1 MSKSPSTEC
10 EKTICKMF
18 KGRKNDEEY
27 HNCNKV
33 YYYLDSTKTH
43 PDGGWFTCRNGGAG
57 NACRSKAIK
66 KTGFSFGQVR
76 EKPGDEFYGNA
87 EKPGILYNAFKDTF
101 DRPFQNTPLSNDKRK
116 YIFQKKKE
124 GDKCGDKIVYLVP
137 REMLNN
143 FRVKEAIA
151 QDDLKNQ
158 ENLEAG
164 DLVELIQTFKTNFLF
179 KTIMSP
185 GRTKDF
191 LKKSWDLLSALS
203 KITSLKKD
211 WDLLSA
217 LSKITSHGNPFDSVK
232 EDYFQ
237 KITRKHTTA
246 EGYKIIKDSKTPEEP
261 QEVSSNDRS
270 RQMETYMGLFKGGGR
285 TKRKRKKRRRKTRV
299 KRKKT
304 QKRKKAKRNYKKRRT
319 KRRR

>member
-10 EKTICKMF
+10 EETICKMF
-18 KGRKNDEEY
+18 KGRKNNEEY

-33 YYYLDSTKTH
+33 YYYLDYTKTH

-57 NACRSKAIK
+57 DACRSKAIK

-76 EKPGDEFYGNA
+76 EKPGDKFYG
-87 EKPGILYNAFKDTF
+87 KDKDGILYNAFKDTF
-101 DRPFQNTPLSNDKRK
+101 DRPFQNTPLSDDRRK
-116 YIFQKKKE
+116 YVFQKKKTKKKE

-143 FRVKEAIA
+143 FRVKEAIT

-179 KTIMSP
+179 KTIMP
-185 GRTKDF
+185 PEWTKKF
-191 LKKSWDLLSALS
+191 LKNNWDLLSDLS
-203 KITSLKKD
+203 NLD
-211 WDLLSA
+211 R
-217 LSKITSHGNPFDSVK
+217 GNPFDSV
-232 EDYFQ
+232 EEYL
-237 KITRKHTTA
+237 
-246 EGYKIIKDSKTPEEP
+246 KTV
-261 QEVSSNDRS
+261 QN
-270 RQMETYMGLFKGGGR
+270 MKGGGR

-304 QKRKKAKRNYKKRRT
+304 QKRKKAKRKYKKRRT

>member
-57 NACRSKAIK
+57 DACRSKAGK

-76 EKPGDEFYGNA
+76 EKPGDEFYGKD
-87 EKPGILYNAFKDTF
+87 EDGILCNAFKDTF
-101 DRPFQNTPLSNDKRK
+101 DRAVQNQDNLRTRK
-116 YIFQKKKE
+116 YVFQKKKTKKKE

-137 REMLNN
+137 RKMLND
-143 FRVKEAIA
+143 VKKEAITNV
-151 QDDLKNQ
+151 DLQNQ
-158 ENLEAG
+158 ETLEAG

-179 KTIMSP
+179 KTIMP
-185 GRTKDF
+185 PEWTKKF
-191 LKKSWDLLSALS
+191 LKNNWDLLSALS
-203 KITSLKKD
+203 KITSR
-211 WDLLSA
+211 
-217 LSKITSHGNPFDSVK
+217 GNPFDSVK
-232 EDYFQ
+232 KDYSQ
-237 KITRKHTTA
+237 SEWNKNERIDPTTA
-246 EGYKIIKDSKTPEEP
+246 ATTATTGRDERYH
-261 QEVSSNDRS
+261 
-270 RQMETYMGLFKGGGR
+270 GGGR

-304 QKRKKAKRNYKKRRT
+304 QKRKKAKRKYKKRRT

>member
-10 EKTICKMF
+10 EETICKMF
-18 KGRKNDEEY
+18 KGRKNNEEY

-33 YYYLDSTKTH
+33 YYYLDYTKTH

-57 NACRSKAIK
+57 DACRSKAIK

-76 EKPGDEFYGNA
+76 EKPGDKFYG
-87 EKPGILYNAFKDTF
+87 KDKDGILYNAFKDTF
-101 DRPFQNTPLSNDKRK
+101 DRPFQNTPLSDDRRK
-116 YIFQKKKE
+116 YVFQKKKTKKKE

-143 FRVKEAIA
+143 FRVKEAIT

-179 KTIMSP
+179 KTIMP
-185 GRTKDF
+185 PEWTKKF
-191 LKKSWDLLSALS
+191 LKNN
-203 KITSLKKD
+203 

-217 LSKITSHGNPFDSVK
+217 LSKITSHGNPFDPVK
-232 EDYFQ
+232 INFEQ
-237 KITRKHTTA
+237 
-246 EGYKIIKDSKTPEEP
+246 
-261 QEVSSNDRS
+261 
-270 RQMETYMGLFKGGGR
+270 TYMKLNKGGGR

-304 QKRKKAKRNYKKRRT
+304 QKRKKAKRKYKKRRT